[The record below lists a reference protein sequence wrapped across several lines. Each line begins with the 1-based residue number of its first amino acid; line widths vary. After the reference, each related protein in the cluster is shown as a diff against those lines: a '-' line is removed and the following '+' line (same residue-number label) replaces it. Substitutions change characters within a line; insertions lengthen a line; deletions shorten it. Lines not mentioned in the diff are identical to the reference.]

1 MELPASRWRGRGG
14 SYHVLDGLWCD
25 YRSYRRGGGGVLRP
39 GKDHEKDV
47 TMDFNKF
54 RRWVFWLGMFGVI
67 FMVGMLHTIGHHLG
81 VLR

>member
-1 MELPASRWRGRGG
+1 MEFHTSKR
-14 SYHVLDGLWCD
+14 C
-25 YRSYRRGGGGVLRP
+25 RRGGPYQLLDGVWCSHSSHSGICGGVLCHR
-39 GKDHEKDV
+39 KNHEEDV

-81 VLR
+81 VFR

>member
-1 MELPASRWRGRGG
+1 MELSVTEWDRRGG
-14 SYHVLDGLWCD
+14 PYHVLDGLWCD
-25 YRSYRRGGGGVLRP
+25 YRSCRGGGGGVLCP
-39 GKDHEKDV
+39 DENHEKDV

-81 VLR
+81 VFR